1 MRLSGLELGQGPS
14 GHLAWCLIV
23 DETLAQSEADA
34 RASELQDCTC
44 HWYADQTMVQ
54 IASNIANKC
63 GFTGLLR
70 LDAKQAHFDWCAKMN
85 PGMNAMKN
93 EIKIRDGRL
102 KGC

>member
-23 DETLAQSEADA
+23 DETLAQSEA
-34 RASELQDCTC
+34 E
-44 HWYADQTMVQ
+44 
-54 IASNIANKC
+54 
-63 GFTGLLR
+63 
-70 LDAKQAHFDWCAKMN
+70 CAKMN

>member
-1 MRLSGLELGQGPS
+1 
-14 GHLAWCLIV
+14 
-23 DETLAQSEADA
+23 
-34 RASELQDCTC
+34 
-44 HWYADQTMVQ
+44 MVQ

-63 GFTGLLR
+63 GFTGLR
-70 LDAKQAHFDWCAKMN
+70 WLDAKQAHFDWCAKMN